1 MLVGM
6 HILVYF
12 ITMQS
17 IYAHLKRRAL
27 WFQALCVTTLFISGT
42 LCLIMEIY
50 YGQKAWIDLR
60 GFPGGPLGYILN
72 AEAQPINTVGAI
84 FSTII
89 VLVGDA
95 LLV

>member
-1 MLVGM
+1 
-6 HILVYF
+6 
-12 ITMQS
+12 
-17 IYAHLKRRAL
+17 
-27 WFQALCVTTLFISGT
+27 
-42 LCLIMEIY
+42 MEIY

-60 GFPGGPLGYILN
+60 NFPDGPLGYILN